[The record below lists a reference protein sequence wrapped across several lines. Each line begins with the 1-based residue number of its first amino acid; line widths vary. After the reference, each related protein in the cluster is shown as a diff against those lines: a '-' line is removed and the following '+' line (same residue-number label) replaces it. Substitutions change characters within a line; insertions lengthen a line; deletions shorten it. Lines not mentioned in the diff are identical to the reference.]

1 MRTPAKKHTH
11 ILRTLFGFALSLL
24 MLVPFAMIVLNS
36 FKDGTGIAK
45 TVEHY

>member
-24 MLVPFAMIVLNS
+24 MLGEGCVGLQRGRS
-36 FKDGTGIAK
+36 RSGG
-45 TVEHY
+45 